1 MSTARLFEFS
11 AAYGRNSGM
20 KRLFTL
26 APIVYSHDP
35 ASPAG
40 EDGVAG
46 AVRELTSRPEFREG
60 GITWSFPA
68 RWLERSDAPLGPALD
83 AVRARVSSGVDALAP
98 CGYSGCHHGAL
109 LAGELE
115 RELGWAIK
123 NPWGSGLRPS
133 FANRPSIL
141 FSTRIDLAREQA
153 LERYTSTV
161 DIFIS
166 GVQRASASRL
176 DDLLIY
182 HDRLAHR
189 MSAVSVGR
197 TPVRQRTVTRRRL
210 STILRAREAV
220 VAVLIPVES
229 AADRSGVHEFLALLD
244 QLRRRRTLRLSAI
257 DEPLILQCD
266 VDHHAVPEI
275 EPAGPQH
282 LSLDA
287 ERAARGAGRLRAGR
301 ATIEATRSLLVS
313 LADARGGAAGQRET
327 PTTHPREYIASM
339 MGDAF
344 ISDDS
349 MTVSFEGGNLR
360 GISDDEGALL
370 LNEATA
376 GWVETERKRHIFTIS
391 SAFSYEAEQ
400 CRGLSTMATATGMA
414 GSTAVRMDA
423 SFVEGYPWFVLDIR
437 VDTPPPGPAIKSLT
451 PLVVGLTDCHSGQCV
466 EIETLY
472 PDGEVGHTFLEGGR
486 REKTVTV
493 WGALFRFRWGDRC
506 LSIGYPARHGKT
518 LAPITVRMIP
528 QRRGRSRIELHPAG
542 YYAADSPELISARSY
557 RVTFCVA
564 PGEPDE
570 AGILHPPSTL
580 LHCLSPDEEE
590 RDA

>member
-1 MSTARLFEFS
+1 
-11 AAYGRNSGM
+11 M
-20 KRLFTL
+20 KRPLVL

-40 EDGVAG
+40 EDSVAG
-46 AVRELTSRPEFREG
+46 AVRELTSRPEFRDG

-68 RWLERSDAPLGPALD
+68 RWWERRDSPLGPTLEAI
-83 AVRARVSSGVDALAP
+83 RERVASGLDALAP

-109 LAGELE
+109 LATELE

-133 FANRPSIL
+133 FASRPTIL

-153 LERYTSTV
+153 LERYTSTFDV
-161 DIFIS
+161 FIS
-166 GVQRASASRL
+166 GVQRTSTSRL

-182 HDRLAHR
+182 HNQLAHR
-189 MSAVSVGR
+189 MAALSVGR
-197 TPVRQRTVTRRRL
+197 TPLRQRTATRRRCSAL
-210 STILRAREAV
+210 LATREPV
-220 VAVLIPVES
+220 VAVLIPVEC
-229 AADRSGVHEFLALLD
+229 AADRGGVSEFLALLD
-244 QLRRRRTLRLSAI
+244 RLPRRRSLRLAAI

-313 LADARGGAAGQRET
+313 LADARGSDEDVPQT
-327 PTTHPREYIASM
+327 PVTHPREYIASM
-339 MGDAF
+339 MGDAY

-349 MTVSFEGGNLR
+349 MIVSFEGGNLR
-360 GISDDEGALL
+360 GIADDEGALL
-370 LNEATA
+370 LDEATA
-376 GWVETERKRHIFTIS
+376 GWVETERRRHLFTIS

-400 CRGLSTMATATGMA
+400 CRGLSTMATAAGMA

-423 SFVEGYPWFVLDIR
+423 SFVEGYPWFVLDVR
-437 VDTPPPGPAIKSLT
+437 VDTPPPGPAIRSLT
-451 PLVVGLTDCHSGQCV
+451 PLVVGLTDCSTGQCL

-472 PDGEVGHTFLEGGR
+472 PDGEIGHTFLEGGR
-486 REKTVTV
+486 RDQTVTV

-506 LSIGYPARHGKT
+506 LSVGYPALHGKT
-518 LAPITVRMIP
+518 IAPIAVRMIP

-570 AGILHPPSTL
+570 AGILRPPSQL
-580 LHCLSPDEEE
+580 VYSLSPGEEG